1 MRAEI
6 QSYKWETLQHC
17 RDINK
22 MWDEFERVLIE
33 LTDKYVPKWRPKTT
47 RNERSLPWLNSDIR
61 QAIQFKHH
69 EWNRYQKNRTE
80 GNCNSYVRA
89 RRRTTRLVRQ
99 ANKLHERKI
108 VKSIKQN
115 SKGFGNLLGKKRK

>member
-1 MRAEI
+1 MLI
-6 QSYKWETLQHC
+6 Q
-17 RDINK
+17 
-22 MWDEFERVLIE
+22 

-80 GNCNSYVRA
+80 GNWDSYVRA
-89 RRRTTRLVRQ
+89 RRRTTRLVRE
-99 ANKLHERKI
+99 AKKLHERKI
-108 VKSIKQN
+108 VKSILKRTP
-115 SKGFGNLLGKKRK
+115 KVFGNLLGKKRK